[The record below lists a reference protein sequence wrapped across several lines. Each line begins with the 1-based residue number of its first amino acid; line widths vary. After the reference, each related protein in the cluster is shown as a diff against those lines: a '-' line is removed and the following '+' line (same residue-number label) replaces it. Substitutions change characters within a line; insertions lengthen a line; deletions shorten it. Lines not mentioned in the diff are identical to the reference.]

1 MSTIEITNKIE
12 SLKEWEA
19 LAAEAA
25 AEIETLKDAIKR
37 EMDSRGVE
45 ELEAGQYIARF
56 TTVVSNRLD
65 TTALKRE
72 NNALYQRYI
81 KQTTSRRFTISA

>member
-1 MSTIEITNKIE
+1 MSTIEITNKIVE
-12 SLKEWEA
+12 LRELENMMEELK
-19 LAAEAA
+19 

-72 NNALYQRYI
+72 NNAIYQRYV
-81 KQTTSRRFTISA
+81 KQTTSRRFSIA

>member
-1 MSTIEITNKIE
+1 MSTTEITTKIKEIRELESMMEELKAEIE
-12 SLKEWEA
+12 SLK
-19 LAAEAA
+19 
-25 AEIETLKDAIKR
+25 DSVKR